1 MLYMVIDSHQ
11 HFWKYV
17 AAEYGWIDESKAVI
31 QRDFLPED
39 LRPLL
44 EPAEVDGV
52 ISVQARQSLEETHS
66 LLRLANEN
74 EFIRG
79 VVGWAPLVS
88 ERVKNDLETLGADP
102 KLRGIRH
109 VLQSETDDQYMLRE
123 DFNRGLSLLKEFGLA
138 YDILIFA
145 PQLPLALRLVDRH
158 PEQVFVLDHIA
169 KPSIRTAEREP
180 WAKYIKEISRRS
192 NVYCKVSGMVTEADW
207 QAWTDGGLRE
217 YFDIVLEAFG
227 AGRLIAASDWPV
239 CLVACGYKRWWEIL
253 RRWASTLSNAEQE
266 QFLGLNAVKAY
277 GLK

>member
-1 MLYMVIDSHQ
+1 MVIDSHQ
-11 HFWKYV
+11 HFWKYSS
-17 AAEYGWIDESKAVI
+17 AEYGWIEESMSAI
-31 QRDFLPED
+31 RRDFLPED

-44 EPAEVDGV
+44 QPAGVDGV
-52 ISVQARQSLEETHS
+52 ISVEARQSLEETHC
-66 LLRLANEN
+66 LLGLASEN
-74 EFIRG
+74 PFIRG
-79 VVGWAPLVS
+79 VVGWVPLIS
-88 ERVKNDLETLGADP
+88 DRVKSDLEAVAADP

-109 VLQSETDDQYMLRE
+109 VLQGESDDQYMLRE

-145 PQLPLALRLVDRH
+145 RQLPTALRLVDRH

-169 KPSIRTAEREP
+169 KPSIKAAELEP
-180 WAKYIKEISRRS
+180 WAKYIKEISRRT

-207 QAWTDGGLRE
+207 QAWTEGGLRE

-239 CLVACGYKRWWEIL
+239 CLLACGYKRWWEIQ
-253 RRWASTLSNAEQE
+253 RQWAAGLAGPEQE
-266 QFLGLNAVKAY
+266 QFLGLNAVTAY